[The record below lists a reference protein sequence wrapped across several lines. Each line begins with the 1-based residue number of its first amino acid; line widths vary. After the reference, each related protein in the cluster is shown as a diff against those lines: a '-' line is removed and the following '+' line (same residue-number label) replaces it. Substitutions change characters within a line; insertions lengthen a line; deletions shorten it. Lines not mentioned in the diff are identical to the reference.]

1 MHIDLT
7 ALAVL
12 AVQLLLPVVVAIAG
26 VAASFLARRLHL
38 SNEAEL
44 RSALQTAATNGAA
57 YAISQVGAL
66 GAANRLSVD
75 VKGKAVGLAAQYVLA
90 HVPDAARSLGVDQ
103 AAIERLVEA
112 RLAQLVLGQQQAA
125 ATAPSAVSVA
135 APAR

>member
-1 MHIDLT
+1 MHLDLT
-7 ALAVL
+7 ALAMI
-12 AVQLLLPVVVAIAG
+12 AVQLMLPVVVAIGG
-26 VAASFLARRLHL
+26 VAVSYLARRLHL

-44 RSALQTAATNGAA
+44 RSALQIAATNGAT

-75 VKGKAVGLAAQYVLA
+75 VKGKAVGLATQYVLA

-112 RLAQLVLGQQQAA
+112 RLARLVLGQQQAA
-125 ATAPSAVSVA
+125 ATTPPAASVA